1 MNESRHVKRIIDA
14 HYHLEEQLTTV
25 TALLDQ
31 MQQNDVD
38 LIPRIN
44 GPFHL
49 KDLSKKAGE
58 LLPRMLMS
66 KSRFMRLLL

>member
-1 MNESRHVKRIIDA
+1 MKRIIDA

-49 KDLSKKAGE
+49 KDLPKKAGE
-58 LLPRMLMS
+58 LLPWMLMS